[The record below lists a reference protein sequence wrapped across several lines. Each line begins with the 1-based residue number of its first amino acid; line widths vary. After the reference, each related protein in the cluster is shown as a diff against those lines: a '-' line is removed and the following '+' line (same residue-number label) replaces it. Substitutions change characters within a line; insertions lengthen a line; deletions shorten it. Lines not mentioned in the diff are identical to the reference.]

1 MTTKRTFFVYM
12 LASKTGGTIYVGV
25 TNDLVRRCFE
35 HREKLAEGFTKKHDV
50 QRLVY
55 FERFDDPLSAI
66 QRERR
71 LKKWNRRRKIE
82 LLEKDNPDWL
92 DLYPSIASP

>member
-1 MTTKRTFFVYM
+1 M
-12 LASKTGGTIYVGV
+12 LASKVGGTIYVGV

-35 HREKLAEGFTKKHDV
+35 HREKLAEGFTEKYDAH
-50 QRLVY
+50 RLVY
-55 FERFDDPLSAI
+55 FESFEDPASSI
-66 QRERR
+66 QREKR
-71 LKKWNRRRKIE
+71 LKKWNRRWKIE

>member
-1 MTTKRTFFVYM
+1 MTAKRPFVVYM
-12 LASKTGGTIYVGV
+12 LASKVGGTIYVGA

-35 HREKLAEGFTKKHDV
+35 HSEKLAEGFTEKYDV
-50 QRLVY
+50 HRLVY
-55 FERFDDPLSAI
+55 FESFKDPASSI
-66 QRERR
+66 QREKR